1 MSASPDRQ
9 RLHAAVPFFPYIQ
22 AMDNQP
28 HSVEDELA
36 ALGQALDTALDR
48 LRRLAEENA
57 SLRRGRDQLAGER
70 AVLMTRN
77 EQARARV
84 EAMIERLKSLE
95 NAN

>member
-1 MSASPDRQ
+1 MTNPTRT
-9 RLHAAVPFFPYIQ
+9 
-22 AMDNQP
+22 
-28 HSVEDELA
+28 VENELA
-36 ALGQALDTALDR
+36 ALSRTLDSALDR

-70 AVLMTRN
+70 AALMTRN

-95 NAN
+95 SAG

>member
-1 MSASPDRQ
+1 METQ
-9 RLHAAVPFFPYIQ
+9 R
-22 AMDNQP
+22 
-28 HSVEDELA
+28 HSVDDELA
-36 ALGQALDTALDR
+36 ALTRTLDAVLER
-48 LRRLAEENA
+48 MRRLVEENA

-70 AVLMTRN
+70 AALMTRN

>member
-1 MSASPDRQ
+1 
-9 RLHAAVPFFPYIQ
+9 
-22 AMDNQP
+22 MDTSTRP
-28 HSVEDELA
+28 VEEEIA
-36 ALGQALDTALDR
+36 ALSRALDQALER
-48 LRRLAEENA
+48 MRRLTEENA

-70 AVLMTRN
+70 AALMTRN